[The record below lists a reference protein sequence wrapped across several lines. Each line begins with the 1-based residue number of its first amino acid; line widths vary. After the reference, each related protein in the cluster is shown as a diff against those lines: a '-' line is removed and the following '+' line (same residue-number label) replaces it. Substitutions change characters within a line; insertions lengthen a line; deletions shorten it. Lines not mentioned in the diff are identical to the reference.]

1 MWHKIRYMYVLSP
14 SILYLEEAEVPSC
27 QKSKRGKSSTL
38 LLTICTAVSSQT
50 SPDQS
55 SPISA
60 THSPSPPFLPSSM
73 SSSSKA
79 EESVPRSMREIVQK
93 RFSEE
98 VIGNAATSG
107 SGWMVLVMD
116 DDATRVISS
125 ALTMY
130 DIMEQRVTLVEQLA
144 KSRQPFKEMDVVY
157 LVSPTVESANLIS
170 ADFENDKKSKYGGVH
185 VYFLDLVSD

>member
-1 MWHKIRYMYVLSP
+1 
-14 SILYLEEAEVPSC
+14 
-27 QKSKRGKSSTL
+27 
-38 LLTICTAVSSQT
+38 
-50 SPDQS
+50 
-55 SPISA
+55 
-60 THSPSPPFLPSSM
+60 M
-73 SSSSKA
+73 SSKG

-98 VIGNAATSG
+98 VIGNAATTG

-116 DDATRVISS
+116 DAATRVISS

-157 LVSPTVESANLIS
+157 MVSPTIEAANQIS

-185 VYFLDLVSD
+185 IYFLDLVSKHSLLCFLCVCVCVCVCVAIVLFLLTWVFVVLYLCAHSFIDRHI

>member
-1 MWHKIRYMYVLSP
+1 MCVLSP

-27 QKSKRGKSSTL
+27 QKSKRGKSSTY
-38 LLTICTAVSSQT
+38 TAAHYLHCSVQSDQSR
-50 SPDQS
+50 PVQS

-60 THSPSPPFLPSSM
+60 THSPPPPFLPSSM